1 MNKLSLKIGSA
12 AIAAAFMLSSFAV
25 NTFASTDVTVSGN
38 GSGSKNTVVLKQK
51 CTTEVTQKNNTDVK
65 FNVTAKANTGG
76 NEIEGTTGD
85 GDVSIKSG
93 DATTTV
99 GLIVESGEN
108 SATMPE
114 CCCSDGNDL
123 TVDVSGN
130 GTDTNNEVKSKKKNK
145 VVVEQKSKTKVKAKV
160 SAKSKTGKNEIKD
173 TTGNGDVE
181 ISTGDATVEVAG
193 SVTGGGNSL

>member
-1 MNKLSLKIGSA
+1 MNKLLKIGSS
-12 AIAAAFMLSSFAV
+12 AIAVTFMLSIFTVNAFA
-25 NTFASTDVTVSGN
+25 ATDVTVSGN
-38 GSGSKNTVVLKQK
+38 GSGSNNTVALKQK
-51 CTTEVTQKNNTDVK
+51 CTTKVTQKNNTDVK
-65 FNVTAKANTGG
+65 FNVTAESNTGG
-76 NEIEGTTGD
+76 NEIKGTTGD
-85 GDVSIKSG
+85 GDVSVKSG

-108 SATMPE
+108 SATIPE
-114 CCCSDGNDL
+114 CCCSEGNDL

-145 VVVEQKSKTKVKAKV
+145 IVVEQKSKTKVKTTV
-160 SAKSKTGKNEIKD
+160 NAKSKTGKNEIKN

-181 ISTGDATVEVAG
+181 ISTGDATIEVAG